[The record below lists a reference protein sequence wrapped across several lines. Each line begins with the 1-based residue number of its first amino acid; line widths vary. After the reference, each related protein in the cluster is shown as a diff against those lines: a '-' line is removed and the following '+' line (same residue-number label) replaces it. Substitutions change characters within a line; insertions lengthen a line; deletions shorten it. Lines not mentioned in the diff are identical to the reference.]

1 MLNRLIGIFQTLFLP
16 SLIVDQLREIPLEY
30 LYDSGYKVFF
40 LDVDN
45 TLLGTEAKQVPLDV
59 LNWVQSVK
67 GMGFEVVVL
76 SNNSS
81 RHRINRICDQLGVR
95 GYYRAM
101 KPLPFTLYTWCR
113 DHKISPSKTV
123 VVGDQVFTD
132 IVLGQWVRGYS
143 VLIEPVDKK
152 FSLIKSIQREIEL
165 KLLAILGAQS
175 DK

>member
-1 MLNRLIGIFQTLFLP
+1 MLKRVVGIFQALFLP

-30 LYDSGYKVFF
+30 LHDAGYQVFF

-45 TLLGTEAKQVPLDV
+45 TLLGTEAKSVPLDV

-81 RHRINRICDQLGVR
+81 HHRINRICDQLGVK

-101 KPLPFTLYTWCR
+101 KPLPFSLYTWCR
-113 DHKISPSKTV
+113 DNKISPEKTV

-132 IVLGQWVRGYS
+132 IMLGQWVRAYS

-165 KLLAILGAQS
+165 KLLAILGAE
-175 DK
+175 

>member
-1 MLNRLIGIFQTLFLP
+1 MLKRVVGIFKTLFLP
-16 SLIVDQLREIPLEY
+16 SLIVDQLRDIPLEF
-30 LYDSGYKVFF
+30 LQDSGYSVFF

-45 TLLGTEAKQVPLDV
+45 TLLAKDAKQVPLDV
-59 LNWVQSVK
+59 LNWVQAVK

-81 RHRINRICDQLGVR
+81 RHRIKRICDQLGVP

-113 DHKISPSKTV
+113 DRGISPDKTI
-123 VVGDQVFTD
+123 VVGDQVLTD
-132 IVLGQWVRGYS
+132 IVLGKWVRAYS

-152 FSLIKSIQREIEL
+152 FSVIRSIQREIEL
-165 KLLAILGAQS
+165 KILASLGS
-175 DK
+175 

>member
-1 MLNRLIGIFQTLFLP
+1 MLKRFVGILRTLFLP

-30 LYDSGYKVFF
+30 LHDSGYKVFF

-45 TLLGTEAKQVPLDV
+45 TLLAKDAKLVPLDV
-59 LNWVQSVK
+59 LNWVQAVK

-81 RHRINRICDQLGVR
+81 RHRINRICDQLGVS
-95 GYYRAM
+95 GYYRSM

-113 DHKISPSKTV
+113 DNRVSPSQTV
-123 VVGDQVFTD
+123 VVGDQVLTD
-132 IVLGQWVRGYS
+132 IVLGQWVRAYS

-152 FSLIKSIQREIEL
+152 FSVLRSIQREIEL
-165 KLLAILGAQS
+165 KILASLGS
-175 DK
+175 